1 MLKKIELERDKS
13 AKALPPKI
21 MDMGMGSPKPCAV
34 LLASLTKLDGKDHLH
49 SQ

>member
-21 MDMGMGSPKPCAV
+21 KDMGMGSPTPCAV
-34 LLASLTKLDGKDHLH
+34 LLASLTELDGKDLH